1 MKPLALFLTHSPPRP
16 SVSGDRI
23 RTFHLMRE
31 LRAAGWRTSLFSL
44 VANDEPAGVEATLG
58 DAADSWVLV
67 PRGVTRVQRA
77 ARLAGALVRRR
88 PFQAGWFWSE
98 SAAVKSSAWLAEHPD
113 AVVFVEQLFMYPY
126 VPPGR
131 LPMSVL
137 DTQNLEAA
145 RIATMAAADSSR
157 ARRVVARLQVGPVR
171 RFEQLAVAR
180 AGRVLAVSDE
190 EAKAFER
197 LAPGRVRLVPNGV
210 DVAAA
215 EPIGAPPPTSN
226 LLYVGSM
233 SYGPNIDA
241 ISYFVDAVTPHLRSP
256 RLNLT
261 IVGSNPDPS
270 VHRAASRSRIPTTV
284 SGFVPDVT
292 VHYGRSR
299 MMVVPLRH
307 GGGTRLKILE
317 ALARGLPVVTTS
329 AGCAGLGLSDA
340 EVMVADAPAEFAA
353 AIDRL
358 VEDDELWTRL
368 SITGRRFVEQ
378 HYDWATIGRT
388 LATVMDE
395 LDAELRGA
403 RSAAA
408 GRPMITPGERHG
420 RDATEGGS

>member
-1 MKPLALFLTHSPPRP
+1 M
-16 SVSGDRI
+16 
-23 RTFHLMRE
+23 
-31 LRAAGWRTSLFSL
+31 
-44 VANDEPAGVEATLG
+44 
-58 DAADSWVLV
+58 
-67 PRGVTRVQRA
+67 
-77 ARLAGALVRRR
+77 
-88 PFQAGWFWSE
+88 
-98 SAAVKSSAWLAEHPD
+98 
-113 AVVFVEQLFMYPY
+113 
-126 VPPGR
+126 
-131 LPMSVL
+131 
-137 DTQNLEAA
+137 
-145 RIATMAAADSSR
+145 
-157 ARRVVARLQVGPVR
+157 
-171 RFEQLAVAR
+171 
-180 AGRVLAVSDE
+180 
-190 EAKAFER
+190 
-197 LAPGRVRLVPNGV
+197 
-210 DVAAA
+210 
-215 EPIGAPPPTSN
+215 
-226 LLYVGSM
+226 
-233 SYGPNIDA
+233 
-241 ISYFVDAVTPHLRSP
+241 
-256 RLNLT
+256 
-261 IVGSNPDPS
+261 
-270 VHRAASRSRIPTTV
+270 

-340 EVMVADAPAEFAA
+340 EVMIADAPAEFAA